1 MIPYRLTREK
11 TGHVVVETP
20 LAGQMLLDTPLLNK
34 GSGFTEQERQA
45 FGLEGLL
52 PPHISTWEEQLLRT
66 YGNFQQKTTDL
77 ERYVFLLALQDRNE
91 TLFYGL
97 VQAHIQEMMPIIYT
111 PVVGAACQHFS
122 RMFRRPRGLFL
133 SYPDRDR
140 MDAMLAN
147 VANPAIDV
155 IVVTDGQRILGL
167 GDLGMN
173 GMGIP
178 VGKLSLYTL
187 CAGIHPATTLPILL
201 DVGTDNPA
209 LLNDPLY
216 LGWRHERVKG
226 ADYDAF
232 IERFVRAVMKRWPHV
247 LLQWED
253 FSKGN
258 ASRLLDHYRD
268 TLCTFNDDIQ
278 GTGAVTAAGILAAVK
293 AAGRPIA
300 DERVV
305 ILGAGSA
312 ATGIGDQIVLAKEK
326 AGVSAEKARRSLWLI
341 DTQGL
346 VHTGRAEMEDTKK
359 RFAQPREGLAG
370 WTVDRPGEYFLADV
384 VRNVK
389 PTALIGTSAQPGVF
403 TEPIVRNMAQSVDRP
418 IIFPLSNPTS
428 KCEALPADLL
438 RWTDGRALV
447 ATGSPFAPVEVNGAK
462 VKIGQCNNA
471 YIFPGMGLGVV
482 ASRARRVS
490 DRMFFAAAETLAE
503 LSPALGNLAAGLF
516 PDLTSIRS
524 VSHAVALAVARQA
537 QREGLADKISDAE
550 LEERVSAKVWVPR
563 YVPYRRGQ
571 AADFVKTPAGEPIAR
586 S

>member
-1 MIPYRLTREK
+1 MIPYRMTRENS
-11 TGHVVVETP
+11 GHVVETP

-34 GSGFTEQERQA
+34 GSAFTAEERRS
-45 FGLEGLL
+45 FGLDGLL

-147 VANPAIDV
+147 VTNPAVDV

-226 ADYDAF
+226 AEYDAF
-232 IERFVRAVMKRWPHV
+232 IEQFVRAVMKRWPQV

-258 ASRLLDHYRD
+258 ASRLLDRYRD

-326 AGVSAEKARRSLWLI
+326 AGVPADQARRSLWLI

-346 VHTGRAEMEDTKK
+346 VHTGRAEMEETKK
-359 RFAQPREGLAG
+359 RFAQPRESLSG
-370 WTVDRPGEYFLADV
+370 WTLDRPGEYFLADV

-403 TEPIVRNMAQSVDRP
+403 TEPIVRDMARAVDRP
-418 IIFPLSNPTS
+418 IVFPLSNPTS

-447 ATGSPFAPVEVNGAK
+447 ATGSPFAPVEVKGSP

-471 YIFPGMGLGVV
+471 YIFPGLGLGVV

-490 DRMFFAAAETLAE
+490 DRMFFAAAETLAD
-503 LSPALGNLAAGLF
+503 LSPALEDPAAGLF

-537 QREGLADKISDAE
+537 QREGLADKISEAE

-563 YVPYRRGQ
+563 YVPYRRGL
-571 AADFVKTPAGEPIAR
+571 AADFAKTRSAEPASR